1 MVSTHQTQSADQCQ
15 NEFQMNNIIRQ
26 DLFRYIGTDCHKL
39 RSRIRYILFTPGFQ
53 YIYCFRHAS
62 SARNPLSRLFWKV
75 LLRRCMFHSGIQIP
89 AGTHIGPGF
98 RISHFG
104 AIVINPAAQIGKNFS
119 IAQGALIGSAEGK
132 HKGIPV
138 IGDNVIM
145 SANSLIIGGGTC
157 RRLHPARAR
166 RLCQFRRTGTF
177 NRHRQSGTYYPV

>member
-1 MVSTHQTQSADQCQ
+1 
-15 NEFQMNNIIRQ
+15 MNNILRQ

-62 SARNPLSRLFWKV
+62 SARNPLSRLFWQV

-89 AGTHIGPGF
+89 AGTQIGPGF

-104 AIVINPAAQIGKNFS
+104 TIVINPAAQIGKNFS

-132 HKGIPV
+132 HKGTPV

-145 SANSLIIGGGTC
+145 SANSIVIGGVTVGDYVMIAPGAFVNFDVPAHSIVIGNPG
-157 RRLHPARAR
+157 RIIPSDHPTDRY
-166 RLCQFRRTGTF
+166 
-177 NRHRQSGTYYPV
+177 NVYHI